1 MSGAGGL
8 RRNSQC
14 QCPFLEILY
23 APSLSCSRVSFGSMY
38 SNKFNKNFV
47 NISLVL
53 FLTARVKSMVS
64 ASILYQIVIDT
75 RPQRSSGSPAH
86 LVSTESP
93 SAESLSRLPCYK
105 IIRYQCCLLDLEVKG
120 STHIRRI
127 GPNLQFIWVFRKK
140 GLLTSV

>member
-14 QCPFLEILY
+14 QCPFLEVLY
-23 APSLSCSRVSFGSMY
+23 APSLSCSRVSFGSIY

-86 LVSTESP
+86 LVST
-93 SAESLSRLPCYK
+93 
-105 IIRYQCCLLDLEVKG
+105 
-120 STHIRRI
+120 
-127 GPNLQFIWVFRKK
+127 FITNKRNNPVA
-140 GLLTSV
+140 GLLQYRVTQCRITISTALLQDNKISV